1 MAPEPPR
8 TSRQALVRV
17 AGVSK
22 IYPRVH
28 RPGERLRAFA
38 ALLAGREPVAGAR
51 VLSDVSLEVFRGESV
66 GIIGENGAGKST
78 LLKVLTGVISPSRGS
93 VEVNARVAALLELGA
108 GFQPDF
114 SGIDNVRMK
123 AALLG
128 MSARQ
133 LEHKLDEILDFA
145 DIGDYVHEPVKH
157 YSSGMVVRLGFA
169 VVAASDP
176 QLLITDEVLA
186 VGDESFQKKCIRWI
200 ENFLERGNTLLLVS
214 HSMYLVQK
222 LCQRALWLHQGA
234 PRQIGGVFPVTQAY
248 LAWHEE
254 KNAAERRH
262 RRAVQG
268 EGGLYRVAAFR
279 LPGHDRNSGPETV
292 QPASAGHGPDHGP
305 ADDIVLQAGSD
316 LHAELILHSPD
327 GRTPVA
333 LLGVIRAD
341 GTPVYGVASDF
352 DGVAAQR
359 VDEQHFR
366 FRIHFERLP
375 LLPGLYSIR
384 GHAMDPEGLRLC
396 DTAEIR
402 FSVSGESRELGMVR
416 LPHRWS

>member
-1 MAPEPPR
+1 MPPEAGQGAAGQRPGQLLAR
-8 TSRQALVRV
+8 LE
-17 AGVSK
+17 GVSK

-38 ALLAGREPVAGAR
+38 ALMAGSAPPAGAE
-51 VLSDVSLEVFRGESV
+51 VLSDVSLEVYRGQSV

-78 LLKVLTGVISPSRGS
+78 LLKTLTGVITPSHGR
-93 VEVNARVAALLELGA
+93 VQLDARVAALLELGA

-128 MSARQ
+128 MNRRDLDRK
-133 LEHKLDEILDFA
+133 LEQILEFA

-169 VVAASDP
+169 VVAASEP
-176 QLLITDEVLA
+176 ELLITDEVLA

-200 ENFLERGNTLLLVS
+200 ENFLERGNTLLMVS

-222 LCQRALWLHQGA
+222 LCQRAVWLHHGRA
-234 PRQIGGVFPVTQAY
+234 RQIGDVFPVTQAY

-254 KNAAERRH
+254 KMAAERRQ
-262 RRAVQG
+262 RRNR
-268 EGGLYRVAAFR
+268 EGDGGHYRVAAFR
-279 LPGHDRNSGPETV
+279 LPGH
-292 QPASAGHGPDHGP
+292 A
-305 ADDIVLQAGSD
+305 ADADVVLPVGGDLQAELD
-316 LHAELILHSPD
+316 LYSPD
-327 GRTPVA
+327 GRVPVA

-352 DGVAAQR
+352 DDVQPER
-359 VDEQHFR
+359 VDDKR
-366 FRIHFERLP
+366 YRYRLRFERLP
-375 LLPGLYSIR
+375 LLPGSYSIR
-384 GHAMDPEGLRLC
+384 GHAMDPAGLRLC
-396 DTAEIR
+396 DTSEIR
-402 FSVSGESRELGMVR
+402 FTVAGESRELGMIR
-416 LPHRWS
+416 LPHRWGREGQERVG